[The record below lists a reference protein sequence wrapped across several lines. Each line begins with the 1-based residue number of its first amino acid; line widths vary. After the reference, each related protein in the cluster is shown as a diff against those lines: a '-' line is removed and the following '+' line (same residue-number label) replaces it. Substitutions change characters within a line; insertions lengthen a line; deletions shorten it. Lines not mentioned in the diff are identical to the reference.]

1 MSFKQSPDSVIV
13 AENNPVARASL
24 TDLLSLDGYRV
35 FQADNVKAAL
45 SCINRVDDL
54 KVLLADL
61 DMFGWRSI
69 IRHAVRTTNAFVI
82 AMEGSYPFSKIY
94 DLKERGVGACLR
106 KPIIYNDLRAAIRE
120 NVGRR
125 NATDLIPPR

>member
-1 MSFKQSPDSVIV
+1 MSFKQSPDSVII
-13 AENNPVARASL
+13 AENNSVARASL
-24 TDLLSLDGYRV
+24 ADLLSLDGYRV

-69 IRHAVRTTNAFVI
+69 IRHTVRTTDALVI
-82 AMEGSYPFSKIY
+82 AMEGNYPFSKIY
-94 DLKERGVGACLR
+94 DLREHGIQACFP
-106 KPIIYNDLRAAIRE
+106 KPIVYYDVRRAILNRQKCQ
-120 NVGRR
+120 
-125 NATDLIPPR
+125 P